1 MENLSITWETILVIA
16 GGVIVLIDAY
26 KRVISMTKPISDLKA
41 KQYDIG
47 EKIKNNESRIST
59 LEREVSGIRE
69 YQEKSSAVIGLAVAE
84 LLNHLITG
92 NDVEKLKEKEDKLNE
107 FFYNKDG

>member
-16 GGVIVLIDAY
+16 GGLIVLIDAY
-26 KRVISMTKPISDLKA
+26 KRLMEITKPTKDLKA
-41 KQYDIG
+41 RQYDID
-47 EKIKNNESRIST
+47 EKLKNDKNRIDA
-59 LEREVSGIRE
+59 LEKEVSGIRE

-92 NDVEKLKEKEDKLNE
+92 NDVGKLKEKEDKLNE